1 MKGTYNRQTIRKW
14 GKGESYEEHQG
25 HIEAS
30 VANVNKAFSQSSTQ
44 RSLLKIQDIQL

>member
-1 MKGTYNRQTIRKW
+1 MKGTYNREIIRKW
-14 GKGESYEEHQG
+14 GKGECFEEHKG

-30 VANVNKAFSQSSTQ
+30 IANVNKAFSQSSTQ